1 MSQLTLKQQ
10 NIIPISAFTAGGD
23 LQRLSFTIN
32 KGLDA
37 GLTINEIKEIQIQLY
52 AYAGFPRA
60 INAVSTLM
68 TIVKERQSQNIHDE
82 IGKNASPISNT
93 TDMLALGTKVQ
104 TQLAGEVV
112 EGPLF
117 DFAPTL
123 NQYLRAHL
131 FSDIFARDIL
141 SYQDREIA
149 TIAALSVINGA
160 GSQLKAHYQIGLNA
174 GLTQSQ
180 LLEIVQ
186 LITATVDQ
194 NTGNHAKIILEQ

>member
-82 IGKNASPISNT
+82 IGKDASPISNT

-104 TQLAGEVV
+104 TQLAGKVV
-112 EGPLF
+112 EGHLF

-131 FSDIFARDIL
+131 FGDIFARDIL

-160 GSQLKAHYQIGLNA
+160 DSQLKAHYQIGLNA

-180 LLEIVQ
+180 LFEIVQ

-194 NTGNHAKIILEQ
+194 NTGNHAKSILEQ